1 MCSRKFNQFRLDV
14 TAFIQIPNL
23 NRISLSRLPMI
34 TKLTLVITHCKV
46 KFILKS
52 LPDKRNKNPAS
63 YKFNWADESPKKAPK
78 IASKKSKNFQI
89 S

>member
-1 MCSRKFNQFRLDV
+1 MESMEAYGGLSTYRIYIGAVLCSRKFNQFRLDV

-63 YKFNWADESPKKAPK
+63 YKFNWAD
-78 IASKKSKNFQI
+78 
-89 S
+89 